1 MSVNNPQLPEPPV
14 GGADRYQTLLGKY
27 WLDYSRDYPE
37 PHYLF
42 RFNGVDFS
50 PLGGLQS
57 VTGQQK
63 NGKTFL
69 LSMLMAA
76 ALEPQSERVR
86 SYLCGLE
93 ASEETLRFIGRKPR
107 VLYVDTEM
115 EDLNTVKVARRV
127 QWLCGWR
134 NDERNERFRV
144 LWLRAV
150 DDEPDQKT
158 ERWMLIKAA
167 IEDFQPDLAI
177 IDGIVDI
184 VHDFNSNEESGAVI
198 GEIMSIA
205 TKRDICIWTALHQ
218 NPGQGELGKMRGH
231 LGTELANKSSDT
243 FVSVKEKKG
252 RSVKFTVK
260 QINARNKDVE
270 DFSYEVTADAG
281 RLGIPR
287 IMGNV
292 SQEARDYAQEKT
304 DDKTLKA
311 LGWPAR
317 GLSRSEVSRQLAA
330 KMKITSQREVNEILD
345 RALISGILTKEEGRF
360 GKYFYRG
367 IHLTEEE
374 EREQEKAA
382 QQELP
387 FAAPDPDETPAF

>member
-1 MSVNNPQLPEPPV
+1 MVTGNPQLPEPPV
-14 GGADRYQTLLGKY
+14 GGADRYQALLDKY

-42 RFNGVDFS
+42 RFSGVDFS

-69 LSMLMAA
+69 MAMLMAA

-86 SYLCGLE
+86 SYLRGLE

-127 QWLCGWR
+127 QWLCGWPT
-134 NDERNERFRV
+134 DQRNERFGV

-150 DDEPDQKT
+150 DDEPDQKA
-158 ERWMLIKAA
+158 ERWSLIKAA

-198 GEIMSIA
+198 GEIMAIA
-205 TKRDICIWTALHQ
+205 TKRNICIWTALHQ
-218 NPGQGELGKMRGH
+218 NPGQGDLSKMRGH

-243 FVSVKEKKG
+243 FVSVKEKNG
-252 RSVKFTVK
+252 SHVKFHVK
-260 QINARNKDVE
+260 QINARSKDVE

-287 IMGNV
+287 IMGG
-292 SQEARDYAQEKT
+292 SQEARDYAQEQE

-317 GLSRSEVSRQLAA
+317 GLSRSEVARQLAVKA
-330 KMKITSQREVNEILD
+330 NITSQRNVNEILD
-345 RALISGILTKEEGRF
+345 RALISGILTKEDGRF

-367 IHLTEEE
+367 ILLTEEDD
-374 EREQEKAA
+374 QKLA
-382 QQELP
+382 QATQQDFP
-387 FAAPDPDETPAF
+387 FAAPSPDEKPAF

>member
-1 MSVNNPQLPEPPV
+1 MPINNPQLPEPPV
-14 GGADRYQTLLGKY
+14 GGADRYHALLGKY

-50 PLGGLQS
+50 PLGGLQA

-69 LSMLMAA
+69 LAMLMAA
-76 ALEPQSERVR
+76 ALEPHSERVR
-86 SYLCGLE
+86 SYLNGLE

-134 NDERNERFRV
+134 TDERNERFGV

-158 ERWMLIKAA
+158 ERWMFIKAA
-167 IEDFQPDLAI
+167 IEEFQPDLAI

-205 TKRDICIWTALHQ
+205 TKRNICIWTALHQ

-252 RSVKFTVK
+252 RSVKFNVK

-292 SQEARDYAQEKT
+292 SQEARDCAQEKA
-304 DDKTLKA
+304 DDKMLKS
-311 LGWPAR
+311 LKWPAHR
-317 GLSRSEVSRQLAA
+317 GLSRSEMARQLAVTSG
-330 KMKITSQREVNEILD
+330 ITSNREVDSILD
-345 RALISGILTKEEGRF
+345 RALISGILSKGEGKF
-360 GKYFYRG
+360 GKYSYRG
-367 IHLTEEE
+367 IFLTEEE
-374 EREQEKAA
+374 EQAQA
-382 QQELP
+382 QQLP
-387 FAAPDPDETPAF
+387 FTPPDPEESPAF

>member
-1 MSVNNPQLPEPPV
+1 MPIVNPQLPEPPV
-14 GGADRYQTLLGKY
+14 GGEDRYQSLLSKY

-42 RFNGVDFS
+42 RYNGVDFS

-69 LSMLMAA
+69 MAMLMAA

-86 SYLCGLE
+86 SYLRGLE
-93 ASEETLRFIGRKPR
+93 ASEETLRFIGRQPR

-127 QWLCGWR
+127 QWLCGWPTDAR
-134 NDERNERFRV
+134 NPRFGV

-150 DDEPDQKT
+150 DDEPDQKA
-158 ERWMLIKAA
+158 ERWALIKAA
-167 IEDFQPDLAI
+167 IEEFQPDLAV

-184 VHDFNSNEESGAVI
+184 VHDFNSNEESRAVI
-198 GEIMSIA
+198 GEIMGIA
-205 TKRDICIWTALHQ
+205 TKRNICIWTALHQ
-218 NPGQGELGKMRGH
+218 NPGQDAMGKMRGH

-243 FVSVKEKKG
+243 FVSIKEKKSG
-252 RSVKFTVK
+252 HVKFTVK
-260 QINARNKDVE
+260 QINARNKDVD

-287 IMGNV
+287 IMNND
-292 SQEARDYAQEKT
+292 SQEARDYALEQA
-304 DDKTLKA
+304 DDKLMKGLK
-311 LGWPAR
+311 WPAS
-317 GLSRSEVSRQLAA
+317 GLSRSEIARRLSTAMGKAVSN
-330 KMKITSQREVNEILD
+330 REVDEILN
-345 RALISGILTKEEGRF
+345 RTLISGILTKADGRF

-374 EREQEKAA
+374 QAQAEQH
-382 QQELP
+382 QLP
-387 FAAPDPDETPAF
+387 FGAPADNEQAPF